1 MSHSIRSGDTVG
13 ILLRDFSGHEKVGR
27 LLAFIF
33 RNIWYFRQDTNETYR
48 ALSAGQQSRLVFAM
62 ICLSKPNILLLDE
75 PTNHLDI
82 DAIDGLAD
90 AINEYSGGLVLV
102 SHDFRLIEKVA
113 KEIWLCENQQVTKLT
128 KSIRDY
134 KKSLAKRKLSKIALR
149 YFRKRITS
157 SSIDVD
163 CSRCNCCNSLVL
175 SSQQYYYSTYHGTTT
190 GTVRA
195 INYSSMFVCPSL
207 SLSQSIVSART
218 LFLTPPHQPRPP

>member
-1 MSHSIRSGDTVG
+1 MEYFHKLLAQDLQPTTGVVERRNGVIVGRYTQHSFESLDPRATP
-13 ILLRDFSGHEKVGR
+13 LEFFSGT
-27 LLAFIF
+27 F
-33 RNIWYFRQDTNETYR
+33 QDMKKLDDYWRSYLGTYGISGKTQTKPI
-48 ALSAGQQSRLVFAM
+48 ALLSAGQQSRLVFAM

-134 KKSLAKRKLSKIALR
+134 KKSLAKRKLSK
-149 YFRKRITS
+149 
-157 SSIDVD
+157 
-163 CSRCNCCNSLVL
+163 
-175 SSQQYYYSTYHGTTT
+175 
-190 GTVRA
+190 
-195 INYSSMFVCPSL
+195 
-207 SLSQSIVSART
+207 
-218 LFLTPPHQPRPP
+218 